1 MKRPYRN
8 ACGEMRIV
16 IGTSVARLLEVL
28 QLLNSHQCSEY
39 HVSHGLPDFQGT
51 CDEMIASRN
60 IDPLVVWITA
70 RMNDEH
76 SLSLL
81 ETMRREH
88 NGDSLIFHTCS
99 PEPRVH

>member
-1 MKRPYRN
+1 
-8 ACGEMRIV
+8 MRIV

-39 HVSHGLPDFQGT
+39 HVGHGLPDFQGR
-51 CDEMIASRN
+51 CDEMIASCN

-88 NGDSLIFHTCS
+88 NGDSLIFHTC
-99 PEPRVH
+99 PTEPRVH